1 MFKKVKLIDLLLIL
15 VPLILVALSVA
26 LIYSLVFSS
35 DDKVLALRQIVFV
48 IIGLA
53 AMFSFT
59 LIDYRSL
66 RSLWWVFYLVS
77 VILLVIVDLFGQVS
91 GGAMRWINL
100 GFFQLQPS
108 EVAKMALIITLAAFF
123 SGKVNKLSLKD
134 YFWSAILFVIP
145 FLLIIKEPDLGTA
158 MVVAFI
164 YFILILYTRPSKI
177 QFATITLL
185 SFLFIS
191 VFVLAV
197 FNISSFGK
205 LIQPYQRERIETF
218 LNPGKDPY
226 GQGYNVRQ
234 AQITIGSGG
243 LLGRGLGQGS
253 QSQLK
258 FLPKP
263 HTDFIFAG
271 VGEALGF
278 VGSSLVI
285 LLFCLFI
292 YRILSIASYSQDNFG
307 MLVAAGT
314 AAMFLFQI
322 VINTGMNLG
331 LAPVT
336 GIPLPFLSSGGT
348 SMVISFAML
357 GIVQSVYIKY
367 RQANLPPID

>member
-1 MFKKVKLIDLLLIL
+1 MLKKFRYIDLVLIII
-15 VPLILVALSVA
+15 PIILVALSVA

-35 DDKVLALRQIVFV
+35 DDKALAFRQIIFV
-48 IIGLA
+48 LIGLA
-53 AMFSFT
+53 AMVSFI

-66 RSLWWVFYLVS
+66 RSLWWVFYLIS
-77 VILLVIVDLFGQVS
+77 IFLLIIVDLFGQVS

-108 EVAKMALIITLAAFF
+108 EIAKMSLIIALAAFF
-123 SGKVNKLSLKD
+123 SGRVGKLQIKD
-134 YFWSAILFVIP
+134 YVWSLILFIIP
-145 FLLIIKEPDLGTA
+145 FLLILKEPDLGTG

-164 YFILILYTRPSKI
+164 YFVLIFYTRPSKV
-177 QFATITLL
+177 QFASIVILSL
-185 SFLFIS
+185 SFLS
-191 VFVLAV
+191 VFVLSV
-197 FNISSFGK
+197 FNVGFFGK

-218 LNPGKDPY
+218 LNPEKDPY

-243 LLGRGLGQGS
+243 LFGRGLGQGS

-278 VGSSLVI
+278 VGSALVI
-285 LLFCLFI
+285 ILYGFLVF
-292 YRILSIASYSQDNFG
+292 RILSIASYSEDNFG
-307 MLVAAGT
+307 MLVSAGT
-314 AAMFLFQI
+314 AAMFLFQVI
-322 VINTGMNLG
+322 VNIGMNLG

-348 SMVISFAML
+348 SMVVSYAML

>member
-1 MFKKVKLIDLLLIL
+1 MLKKIKLIDIVLIF

-48 IIGLA
+48 VIGLA
-53 AMFSFT
+53 AMFSFA

-66 RSLWWVFYLVS
+66 RSLWWVFYLIS
-77 VILLVIVDLFGQVS
+77 VALLVIVDLFGQVS

-123 SGKVNKLSLKD
+123 SGRVNKLSIKD
-134 YFWSAILFVIP
+134 YLWSAILFIIP

-164 YFILILYTRPSKI
+164 FFILIFYSKPSKI

-185 SFLFIS
+185 SFVFIS
-191 VFVLAV
+191 VFVLAI
-197 FNISSFGK
+197 FNVSFFGK

-218 LNPGKDPY
+218 LDPEKDPY

-285 LLFCLFI
+285 LLFALFI

-314 AAMFLFQI
+314 AAMFLFQ
-322 VINTGMNLG
+322 VIINIGMNLG

>member
-1 MFKKVKLIDLLLIL
+1 MLKKLKFVDIILVL

-26 LIYSLVFSS
+26 LIYSLVFTS
-35 DDKVLALRQIVFV
+35 DDKILAFRQIFFAL
-48 IIGLA
+48 IGLA
-53 AMFSFT
+53 AMVSFT
-59 LIDYRSL
+59 IIDYRAL
-66 RSLWWVFYLVS
+66 RNLWWVFYLIS
-77 VILLVIVDLFGQVS
+77 FILLVIVDLFGQVS

-108 EVAKMALIITLAAFF
+108 EVAKMALIIALAAFF
-123 SGKVNKLSLKD
+123 SARVGKLRLRD
-134 YFWSAILFVIP
+134 YIWSAILFVIP
-145 FLLIIKEPDLGTA
+145 FLLILKEPDLGTG

-164 YFILILYTRPSKI
+164 YFILIFYTRPSKL
-177 QFATITLL
+177 QFVSIIALSLL
-185 SFLFIS
+185 FVS
-191 VFVLAV
+191 VFILAT
-197 FNISSFGK
+197 FNVGPFGK
-205 LIQPYQRERIETF
+205 LIQPYQRNRIETF
-218 LNPGKDPY
+218 LDPKKDPY

-234 AQITIGSGG
+234 AQITLGSGG
-243 LLGRGLGQGS
+243 LFGRGLGQGS

-278 VGSSLVI
+278 IGSVLVI
-285 LLFCLFI
+285 LLFGLFI
-292 YRILSIASYSQDNFG
+292 YRILTVAAYSQDNFG

-314 AAMFLFQI
+314 AAMFLFQ
-322 VINTGMNLG
+322 VAINIGMNLG

-348 SMVISFAML
+348 SMVISYALL
-357 GIVQSVYIKY
+357 GVVQSIYLRY